1 MQTLNDLESAPLPIE
16 EEERSH
22 TRRLLAGVLCAVV
35 VTGLLL
41 GGYLY
46 LQRRH
51 VREAAAAQPGVAQK
65 AAPRIEVY
73 VDEATLDGKQ
83 TVLGGTIHNISGQ
96 PIKNVAVEL
105 ELRKRTGGALE
116 TMIVAPEQ
124 VELAPDASVRY
135 SVALAA
141 ADYNN
146 FRLFRVMAG
155 QDQQDI
161 PFKVLPGAARPPM
174 PVMAAKTVIVRRPAP
189 KGEEFINTEKNP
201 GRVP

>member
-1 MQTLNDLESAPLPIE
+1 MQTLNDLEAAPLPIE
-16 EEERSH
+16 EEERNH
-22 TRRLLAGVLCAVV
+22 TRRLLAGVLCALV

-51 VREAAAAQPGVAQK
+51 VRETAAAQPVAAPK

-105 ELRKRTGGALE
+105 ELRKRSGGALE

-124 VELAPDASVRY
+124 VELGPDASVRY

-155 QDQQDI
+155 EDRQDI

-174 PVMAAKTVIVRRPAP
+174 PVLPARTVIVRRPAP
-189 KGEEFINTEKNP
+189 KGDEFINTEKNP